1 MRIAAA
7 LLSLLIFATG
17 ILLAGEK
24 VPEAGDE
31 ELAKLQAMDL
41 FPDLEDEGSDLHCA
55 VEAEIEQMEGEQ
67 SGVLKRPGWPVI
79 VVRRVAARLG
89 LKPRTVA
96 EIRTSLAES
105 FGVEPDEM
113 QRVHGIRIVEAKFK
127 VGTTSFDVLP
137 QIAARVSAH
146 GLVVDS
152 DRSFISMIGD
162 ESKFERR
169 VGEKA
174 AEYWK
179 RQRDMLEA
187 TAAPVAGDMRLRVV
201 FELHSER
208 KSTVVREGER
218 LRISEE
224 GQVTVSKVP
233 PVAGAARPANL
244 QTTPGNG
251 SGTKARP
258 ALPADATGRVTTKES
273 GRRQLSR

>member
-17 ILLAGEK
+17 ILPAGEMA
-24 VPEAGDE
+24 PATGSE

-41 FPDLEDEGSDLHCA
+41 FPDLEDETSDLHCA
-55 VEAEIEQMEGEQ
+55 VEAEIEQMEREH
-67 SGVLKRPGWPVI
+67 SDVLKRPGWPVL

-96 EIRTSLAES
+96 EIRTSLAVS
-105 FGVEPDEM
+105 FDVEPDEI

-127 VGTTSFDVLP
+127 VGPTSFDVLP
-137 QIAARVSAH
+137 QIASRVSAQ
-146 GLVVDS
+146 GIVVDC

-179 RQRDMLEA
+179 RQRDMLGA
-187 TAAPVAGDMRLRVV
+187 AAAPAAGDMGLSVV

-208 KSTVVREGER
+208 KSAAVREGER
-218 LRISEE
+218 LSISEE
-224 GQVTVSKVP
+224 GQVTVSKIP
-233 PVAGAARPANL
+233 PVAGFARPANL

-251 SGTKARP
+251 SGKKARP
-258 ALPADATGRVTTKES
+258 VLPADAAGRETTKES
-273 GRRQLSR
+273 GRRQPSR

>member
-17 ILLAGEK
+17 ILLAGEMT
-24 VPEAGDE
+24 PATGSE
-31 ELAKLQAMDL
+31 ELAKLQAMDM
-41 FPDLEDEGSDLHCA
+41 FPDLEDEGSDLHRA
-55 VEAEIEQMEGEQ
+55 VGAEIEQLECEQ
-67 SGVLKRPGWPVI
+67 SAVLKRPGWPVL

-96 EIRTSLAES
+96 EIRASLADS
-105 FGVEPDEM
+105 FGVEPDEI

-127 VGTTSFDVLP
+127 AGTTSFDVLP
-137 QIAARVSAH
+137 QVASRVSAQ
-146 GLVVDS
+146 GVVVDC

-179 RQRDMLEA
+179 RQRDML
-187 TAAPVAGDMRLRVV
+187 AAAASPVVGDMGLSVV
-201 FELHSER
+201 FELHSDR
-208 KSTVVREGER
+208 KSAAVREGER
-218 LRISEE
+218 LSISEE
-224 GQVTVSKVP
+224 GRVTVSKIP
-233 PVAGAARPANL
+233 PVAGFARPANF

-251 SGTKARP
+251 GGKKARP
-258 ALPADATGRVTTKES
+258 VLPADATGRETTKES
-273 GRRQLSR
+273 GRRQPSR